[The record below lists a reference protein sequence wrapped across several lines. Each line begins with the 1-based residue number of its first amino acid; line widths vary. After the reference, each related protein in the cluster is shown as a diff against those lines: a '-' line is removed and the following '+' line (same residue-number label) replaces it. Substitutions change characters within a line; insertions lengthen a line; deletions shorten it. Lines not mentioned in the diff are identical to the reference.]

1 MDAPRQEK
9 KERNFNN
16 VRRRTRGAMIEAA
29 TRLVREGASPSVTEV
44 ADAAGVSRA
53 TAYRY
58 FPTQESLLAEVI
70 VPDLEAALAAEA
82 LPDDLKSRFGSAFTT
97 IWSSNITHEAAY
109 RTMLRRG
116 LERPPGESIE
126 HEEEAGSIRVGR
138 RMRWLR
144 NALEPARERMDEE
157 SFERLVT
164 AMCLCVGIESRV
176 VLRDVCGVE
185 AKEAEE
191 VARWAAFVLLRA
203 SLRESESPDG
213 GRAGRHG
220 QEAF

>member
-1 MDAPRQEK
+1 MNTPRQEK
-9 KERNFNN
+9 KERNFSN
-16 VRRRTRGAMIEAA
+16 VRRRTREAMIDAA

-82 LPDDLKSRFGSAFTT
+82 LPEDLKDRFGAAFTT

-109 RTMLRRG
+109 RTILRRG
-116 LERPPGESIE
+116 LERPSGESIE
-126 HEEEAGSIRVGR
+126 HEEEAGSIRAGR
-138 RMRWLR
+138 RVRWLR
-144 NALEPARERMDEE
+144 NALEPAREWMDEE
-157 SFERLVT
+157 SFERLVA
-164 AMCLCVGIESRV
+164 AMCLCIGIESLV
-176 VLRDVCGVE
+176 VLRDVCDLK

-191 VARWAAFVLLRA
+191 VARWAAFTLLRA
-203 SLRESESPDG
+203 SLGESESLDG
-213 GRAGRHG
+213 GRSGRS
-220 QEAF
+220 QDAL